1 MIIENEMVKRGSI
14 LILIKEQILIKE
26 REILSDFNIALIN
39 NHLNFESLQAY
50 FTQFSFVFLNSLLI
64 RLKEVFLN
72 SPLVAALY
80 FYPY

>member
-26 REILSDFNIALIN
+26 REILSDFSKALIN
-39 NHLNFESLQAY
+39 NHLNLESLQAY
-50 FTQFSFVFLNSLLI
+50 FTQFSFVFLNS
-64 RLKEVFLN
+64 
-72 SPLVAALY
+72 PLVAALY